1 MDARPLFFQ
10 EEPGMSETWVGLVIG
25 CSALAIALPLV
36 MGHYRRER
44 HRARLLRH
52 LDHHDCWYRMRGR

>member
-1 MDARPLFFQ
+1 MN
-10 EEPGMSETWVGLVIG
+10 ETWVGLVIG

-52 LDHHDCWYRMRGR
+52 LDHHDWWYRTRGRW